1 MKMTI
6 GTIMINRNHDENMF
20 SRNSNDT
27 RSSRPQL
34 GLQLFSPVVGKY
46 TIAEHEWKQAA
57 FSRGKVDE
65 WEYTWRGRTLNRGS
79 INLWRGKNEQQ

>member
-1 MKMTI
+1 MKTCSLATQMTRDHLAP
-6 GTIMINRNHDENMF
+6 NWAY
-20 SRNSNDT
+20 SYS
-27 RSSRPQL
+27 
-34 GLQLFSPVVGKY
+34 VVGKY